1 MNSSKTAQHTPGPWM
16 AQPVGRGQSAWQVLG
31 PREVGGAYPILALC
45 KRKTMVAC
53 GYEIEGNAMLCAAAP
68 DLLAVLKQVQKRLGI
83 TNTFCPLGAALDLA
97 KPLQR
102 AIMKAE
108 GGAA

>member
-68 DLLAVLKQVQKRLGI
+68 DLLRALKMYRDILIGAKKPVSPII
-83 TNTFCPLGAALDLA
+83 TD
-97 KPLQR
+97 
-102 AIMKAE
+102 AIAKAE